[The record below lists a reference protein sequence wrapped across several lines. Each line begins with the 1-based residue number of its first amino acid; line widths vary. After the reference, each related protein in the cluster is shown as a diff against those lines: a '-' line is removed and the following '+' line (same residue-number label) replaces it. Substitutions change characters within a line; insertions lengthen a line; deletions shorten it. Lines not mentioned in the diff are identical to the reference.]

1 MDLQVRYSGDWDE
14 PYFRDY
20 LIEHPEV
27 VARYSDL
34 KLRLKERFEFDREGY
49 TGVNTEFIAV
59 ITGTVRIELPKKC
72 FNR

>member
-34 KLRLKERFEFDREGY
+34 KLR
-49 TGVNTEFIAV
+49 
-59 ITGTVRIELPKKC
+59 
-72 FNR
+72 